1 MSATTEPT
9 LQVLKRIQQAEHPF
23 CVVCGQSNE
32 QGLGLSFFLR
42 GDGSVE
48 ARFECK
54 PHLQGY
60 DGLLHGGVIASL
72 MDGAMTNC
80 LFAHGIVAV
89 TVEMT
94 VRFRHPIV
102 VDDPLVVKARITY
115 SQPPLYV
122 VAAEIVQNGQVKA
135 KTNGKFMQ
143 RPILGLHRPDSLTP
157 FGRSVEE
164 KKGY

>member
-9 LQVLKRIQQAEHPF
+9 LQVLKRIQQAEHPL
-23 CVVCGQSNE
+23 CVVCGQANE
-32 QGLGLSFFLR
+32 QGLGLAFSLCE
-42 GDGSVE
+42 DGSVE

-54 PHLQGY
+54 THLQGY
-60 DGLLHGGVIASL
+60 DGLLHGGVISSL

-102 VDDPLVVKARITY
+102 VNDSLEVKAHITY

-135 KTNGKFMQ
+135 KTTGKFMQ
-143 RPILGLHRPDSLTP
+143 RPILGLHHSNSPTP
-157 FGRSVEE
+157 FGR
-164 KKGY
+164 